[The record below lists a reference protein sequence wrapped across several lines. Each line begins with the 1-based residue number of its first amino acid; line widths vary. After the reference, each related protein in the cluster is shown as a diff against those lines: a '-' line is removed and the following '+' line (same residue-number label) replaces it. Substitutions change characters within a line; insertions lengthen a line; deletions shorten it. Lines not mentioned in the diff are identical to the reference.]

1 MQQQK
6 LLISD
11 MNDLIYETRL
21 LKCHLC
27 EKRCEF
33 YNTTAIAENC
43 FECPLQYFNK
53 FDCQEGLMLGDK
65 VEIIAKPIAHFIDSV
80 TNHIL
85 PDKYKTDIVNCPAC
99 KKRKEFLNDLTK

>member
-1 MQQQK
+1 MHD
-6 LLISD
+6 S
-11 MNDLIYETRL
+11 IYDTRL
-21 LKCHLC
+21 LRCRLC

-43 FECPLQYFNK
+43 FECPIGLFNK

-65 VEIIAKPIAHFIDSV
+65 VEIIAKPIARSIDLITSF
-80 TNHIL
+80 L
-85 PDKYKTDIVNCPAC
+85 PEKYKTDIVNCPAC

>member
-1 MQQQK
+1 
-6 LLISD
+6 
-11 MNDLIYETRL
+11 
-21 LKCHLC
+21 
-27 EKRCEF
+27 
-33 YNTTAIAENC
+33 
-43 FECPLQYFNK
+43 
-53 FDCQEGLMLGDK
+53 MLGDK